1 MKHAVAAGSLL
12 CFLAAPPARA
22 EEAPGQEPR
31 APALVSWKRTLCLYT
46 LCFLEP
52 AIPDLRREW
61 GDGAH
66 WVLSWPIHPWATPPL
81 EVPGAL
87 GPTLIVSPFV
97 EPQLRLR
104 PSTFR
109 LLAGGRVYA
118 FPHVSRFGA
127 LAEGAGVW
135 GGDGKGGVAGV
146 GLTYDLIE
154 RHRDTQ
160 PWTVSVVVR
169 RTWTDAGARTD
180 VSLDVAV
187 PLAMFFGTRIPAP
200 EDGGAS
206 SE

>member
-12 CFLAAPPARA
+12 CFLAAPQARA
-22 EEAPGQEPR
+22 EEARPEAPVEAQAEALER

-52 AIPDLRREW
+52 LLPDLRREW

-66 WVLSWPIHPWATPPL
+66 WVLSWPLHPWATPPL
-81 EVPGAL
+81 DVP

-109 LLAGGRVYA
+109 LLAGARVSA
-118 FPHVSRFGA
+118 FPDTSRFGV

-135 GGDGKGGVAGV
+135 GGDGKG
-146 GLTYDLIE
+146 
-154 RHRDTQ
+154 
-160 PWTVSVVVR
+160 
-169 RTWTDAGARTD
+169 
-180 VSLDVAV
+180 
-187 PLAMFFGTRIPAP
+187 
-200 EDGGAS
+200 
-206 SE
+206 

>member
-22 EEAPGQEPR
+22 EEVSGQEPR

-61 GDGAH
+61 GDGAR

-81 EVPGAL
+81 DVP
-87 GPTLIVSPFV
+87 GPTLILSPFV

-104 PSTFR
+104 PATFR

-118 FPHVSRFGA
+118 FPDASRFGV

-169 RTWTDAGARTD
+169 RAWTDAGARTD
-180 VSLDVAV
+180 VSFDVTV

-200 EDGGAS
+200 GVGGAS

>member
-12 CFLAAPPARA
+12 CFLAAPQARA
-22 EEAPGQEPR
+22 QAPAEAQQAEALDR

-52 AIPDLRREW
+52 LIPDLRREW

-81 EVPGAL
+81 DVP

-109 LLAGGRVYA
+109 LLAGARVSA
-118 FPHVSRFGA
+118 FPDTSRFGV

-135 GGDGKGGVAGV
+135 GGD
-146 GLTYDLIE
+146 L
-154 RHRDTQ
+154 
-160 PWTVSVVVR
+160 
-169 RTWTDAGARTD
+169 
-180 VSLDVAV
+180 SL
-187 PLAMFFGTRIPAP
+187 
-200 EDGGAS
+200 
-206 SE
+206 

>member
-1 MKHAVAAGSLL
+1 MKPAVAAGSLL

-22 EEAPGQEPR
+22 EEGPAREPR

-52 AIPDLRREW
+52 ALPDLRREW
-61 GDGAH
+61 GDGAR
-66 WVLSWPIHPWATPPL
+66 WVLSWPIHPWASPPL
-81 EVPGAL
+81 DIP
-87 GPTLIVSPFV
+87 GPTLILSPFV

-118 FPHVSRFGA
+118 FPDASRLGV

-169 RTWTDAGARTD
+169 RAWTDAGARTD
-180 VSLDVAV
+180 VSFDVAV
-187 PLAMFFGTRIPAP
+187 PLAMFLGTRIPAP
-200 EDGGAS
+200 EGGGAS